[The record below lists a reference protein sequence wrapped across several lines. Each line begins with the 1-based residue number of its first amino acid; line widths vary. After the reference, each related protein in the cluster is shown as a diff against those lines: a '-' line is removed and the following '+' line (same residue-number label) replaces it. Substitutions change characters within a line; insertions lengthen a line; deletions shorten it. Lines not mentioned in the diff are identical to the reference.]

1 MKAKWTAQ
9 ILEVMGEIQR
19 HVSNITIPY
28 LLLHGDDDR
37 VVWIEGSHFLHDN
50 SPSTDKTFKVCKS
63 VDEKII
69 PNGFLV
75 ACQKRKFSVETFL
88 VSNDTVVLRR

>member
-9 ILEVMGEIQR
+9 ILEVMGEIQKG
-19 HVSNITIPY
+19 VSNITIPY

-37 VVWIEGSHFLHDN
+37 VVLIDGSHFLHDN

-88 VSNDTVVLRR
+88 VPKDTVVLRR

>member
-9 ILEVMGEIQR
+9 ILEAMGEIQR

-28 LLLHGDDDR
+28 LLLHGGDDR

-69 PNGFLV
+69 LNGFLV
-75 ACQKRKFSVETFL
+75 ACGMRKFSVETFL
-88 VSNDTVVLRR
+88 VSKDTVLLRG